1 LTFPR
6 GVRRRLYPSSKW
18 YPVTTLIVEGMT
30 CGHCKRAVTE
40 AIRSVDPTARVDVD
54 LASGTVTTDSSA
66 ALDLLANAIRSEGYY
81 AAPDASHA

>member
-1 LTFPR
+1 M
-6 GVRRRLYPSSKW
+6 
-18 YPVTTLIVEGMT
+18 TTLIVEGMT

-66 ALDLLANAIRSEGYY
+66 AVDLLANAIRVEGYQ
-81 AAPDASHA
+81 ATPAVAGA